1 MMVLLQDDQA
11 LMFGNDATSPAYL
24 CKISSIG
31 KLGVSENV
39 KHSKAIAD
47 IMKKELDIAP
57 AKGYIIFSDV
67 PAHEWAQGG
76 VTFAK

>member
-11 LMFGNDATSPAYL
+11 LMFGNDATDPAYL

-31 KLGVSENV
+31 KLGVSENE

-47 IMKKELDIAP
+47 FMKKELDIVS
-57 AKGYIIFSDV
+57 AKGYIMFSDI
-67 PAHEWAQGG
+67 PGHEWAQGG
-76 VTFAK
+76 KTFAK